1 MSDDRFLGKIIDF
14 DPANDIIILKADFL
28 TPDKQQIL
36 EDLYNNKTEFSFWFK
51 KPFRKSK
58 TYAQLKKYYQV
69 LKNILIRAE
78 LIPTAEYTKTLDVEI
93 KKSCLPCKKIIIGEK
108 EILIVPSKAD
118 MTIEEM
124 SYLIQQVIERYKVE

>member
-14 DPANDIIILKADFL
+14 DSANDIIILKADFL

-58 TYAQLKKYYQV
+58 TYAQLKKYYQL
-69 LKNILIRAE
+69 LKNILLRAE
-78 LIPTAEYTKTLDVEI
+78 LIPTAEYAKTLDVEI

-118 MTIEEM
+118 MTVEEM